1 VDDRFG
7 EAPLDAQVAAVCRVL
22 DLDPRLAR
30 RWRELPDPP
39 DEALSDPEEEPAWR
53 GSG

>member
-1 VDDRFG
+1 VD
-7 EAPLDAQVAAVCRVL
+7 VVAVCRSLGL
-22 DLDPRLAR
+22 DTTLAR

-39 DEALSDPEEEPAWR
+39 GEAFAEPGDGSDPAWR

>member
-1 VDDRFG
+1 VD
-7 EAPLDAQVAAVCRVL
+7 VVAVCRSLGL
-22 DLDPRLAR
+22 DTTLAR

-39 DEALSDPEEEPAWR
+39 GEAALEPAADPDTGWR